1 MKYFRGRLPASLPAR
16 RPEIPIFVQI
26 SKICRRFVEPKQ
38 QNPQI
43 RPLPPLLPSLNF
55 PLKLKSSG
63 LLPPS
68 DLRYKYPWILPSLR
82 QHHPSYLPAWYHQPP
97 IRRASARMSSKM
109 AADSGD
115 QENLPPS
122 TTPPTATAAVVRPRH
137 FGVKKGQMKRL
148 GRARRRAP
156 LKDITNHFAVETAS
170 AEVQALQQPEGGSE
184 GDTAKEEPA
193 AQTNALASAAAVKA
207 RRNSLRKEFR

>member
-1 MKYFRGRLPASLPAR
+1 MKYFGGRVPASLPAR
-16 RPEIPIFVQI
+16 RLQIPIFVQI
-26 SKICRRFVEPKQ
+26 SKICRRFVEPKH
-38 QNPQI
+38 
-43 RPLPPLLPSLNF
+43 LNF
-55 PLKLKSSG
+55 PPKLKSSG

-68 DLRYKYPWILPSLR
+68 DLRYKYPWILPSLP

-122 TTPPTATAAVVRPRH
+122 TTPPTATAAVVRPRD

-148 GRARRRAP
+148 GRGRRRAP
-156 LKDITNHFAVETAS
+156 LKDITNHFA
-170 AEVQALQQPEGGSE
+170 PEEGSE
-184 GDTAKEEPA
+184 GDTVKEEA
-193 AQTNALASAAAVKA
+193 AVQTNALASATAVKA